1 MKQNLDVS
9 LALKDTIRFLS
20 NSNRQWL
27 ITLLRGHLL
36 TWRIFTIIV
45 ETTTLFYSYL
55 CTHWVLLS
63 HRISYSRI
71 SYTIVPLLHFA
82 CYWFIICSH
91 CLNRGYYHIAY
102 GICPVISYVC
112 VCVYLVTYS
121 TTQGR
126 SNYPTPPIS
135 SHLHVASEAKYL
147 PSSEHSERLTDSS
160 IVVIDA
166 IVLSEAASS
175 DEVDE
180 FQCMTQS
187 APVAWSLLIQM
198 CRDKHKLHIRPLCSC
213 FANCSFSNSL
223 SINQF
228 DWWPHVRVQRR
239 LKWASD
245 TW

>member
-63 HRISYSRI
+63 HWISYSRI

-147 PSSEHSERLTDSS
+147 PSSEHSELIRVNWFEHCGNWRNCLIRGGIERRGRRVPVYDSVS
-160 IVVIDA
+160 
-166 IVLSEAASS
+166 ASS
-175 DEVDE
+175 LV
-180 FQCMTQS
+180 S
-187 APVAWSLLIQM
+187 AHP
-198 CRDKHKLHIRPLCSC
+198 D
-213 FANCSFSNSL
+213 
-223 SINQF
+223 
-228 DWWPHVRVQRR
+228 VQR
-239 LKWASD
+239 
-245 TW
+245 